1 MCLVQAIDDWLN
13 TDNPLQTA
21 VLNLFVTFKTR
32 FSNLI
37 VGTIT
42 RESVKKALANGISAK
57 QVRNPSASHE
67 TNGLT
72 LLDSMQIIS
81 YIMTHSHPQMRKN
94 VRGTGSHTIIVLTR

>member
-1 MCLVQAIDDWLN
+1 MCLVQAIDNWLN
-13 TDNPLQTA
+13 ADNPLQTA

-42 RESVKKALANGISAK
+42 RESVKKALANGISSN

-72 LLDSMQIIS
+72 FLDSMQIIS

-94 VRGTGSHTIIVLTR
+94 VRCTRLSHQS

>member
-1 MCLVQAIDDWLN
+1 MDGLGPHGESDQGFIILETNYHVYAYTGMLFAVTYVLFRRLTIS

-57 QVRNPSASHE
+57 QVRTPPCHV
-67 TNGLT
+67 T
-72 LLDSMQIIS
+72 
-81 YIMTHSHPQMRKN
+81 
-94 VRGTGSHTIIVLTR
+94 